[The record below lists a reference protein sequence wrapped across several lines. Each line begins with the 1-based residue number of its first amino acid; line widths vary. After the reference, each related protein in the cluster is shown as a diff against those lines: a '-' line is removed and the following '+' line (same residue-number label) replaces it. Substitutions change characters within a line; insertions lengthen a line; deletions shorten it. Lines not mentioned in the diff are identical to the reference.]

1 MADQKPEIVCDRST
15 LCLFGKPAS
24 HCSKSDINMGT
35 SRTPSSPHKNPVYA
49 SNKQKPNY
57 QQYNNHYQHQHHR
70 LPVMFEF
77 LERQLTYFLIPSYHL
92 LQARLRATTVINAH
106 AFLTPLSILLIGY
119 GVSITA
125 LVCAV
130 VEMIALVIFVF
141 TYGVEGTV
149 MNDTLPFLFS
159 RLRIIVRFLYVA
171 IASHV
176 SPASK
181 PTIYL
186 ESAFIARPAPE
197 SRPGLSLLHIPHQFF
212 TFLFGEDY
220 LASTIL
226 YIKTLPCRVGNYA
239 VRQTEKKILQP
250 CGRMLEKTK
259 KDPILAFMFRVTLP
273 LFAISVFWTSV
284 VAAVFLACALDLAT
298 KMGNKHRGLF
308 IEGILETEDV
318 DITLLSIAQEDD
330 SSSTLSIMDATLFS
344 FDDGVFK
351 VEGSSDDVAAVVE
364 KVDEATVVVK
374 DVVCQDVEEEVFED
388 AIEGVLVEEDV
399 EEVIEVVTKEEVE
412 VQVKEDVLEAT
423 AKVEIS
429 KEADEVVKMEEEAV
443 VEKEAVVSAVEEP
456 GPAVMGGR
464 VGEKVLVLGELNGA
478 EPPSASGL
486 LEKKVGHEKVC
497 AAGQTTRL
505 TPFAAPFVPKF
516 VRKPVPIP
524 APVVHSQST
533 FDLPPP
539 PIPTGQSTPAH
550 WAPARTVSIVLEA
563 PRRRG
568 GRARKATEG
577 ADGATA
583 SKGLSRKERHKKL
596 MGLTAKDRS

>member
-1 MADQKPEIVCDRST
+1 
-15 LCLFGKPAS
+15 
-24 HCSKSDINMGT
+24 MGT

-49 SNKQKPNY
+49 SNNQKSNY

-92 LQARLRATTVINAH
+92 LQARLRSTTVINAH

-186 ESAFIARPAPE
+186 DSAFTARPAPE
-197 SRPGLSLLHIPHQFF
+197 SGPGLSLLHIPHHIF

-226 YIKTLPCRVGNYA
+226 YIKSLPCRVGNYA

-259 KDPILAFMFRVTLP
+259 KDPILAFMLRVALP
-273 LFAISVFWTSV
+273 LFAISVFWTSI

-351 VEGSSDDVAAVVE
+351 VQGSSDDVAAMVE
-364 KVDEATVVVK
+364 KVDEATVVVE
-374 DVVCQDVEEEVFED
+374 DVVYQDVEEEVYED
-388 AIEGVLVEEDV
+388 AIEGVLVQEDV
-399 EEVIEVVTKEEVE
+399 EEVIKVVIKEQVE
-412 VQVKEDVLEAT
+412 VQVKEDVLEA
-423 AKVEIS
+423 AADVEIS

-443 VEKEAVVSAVEEP
+443 VSAVEGS
-456 GPAVMGGR
+456 GPAVMGGE
-464 VGEKVLVLGELNGA
+464 VGEKVMELVDLNGA
-478 EPPSASGL
+478 EPPSARGS
-486 LEKKVGHEKVC
+486 LEKKVVHETVVP
-497 AAGQTTRL
+497 AGQTTHL
-505 TPFAAPFVPKF
+505 TPFAAPFVPRF
-516 VRKPVPIP
+516 VRKPIPIP
-524 APVVHSQST
+524 APVVPTCST
-533 FDLPPP
+533 LNPPP
-539 PIPTGQSTPAH
+539 PSIPTSQSTPAH
-550 WAPARTVSIVLEA
+550 WAPARTVSVVLEA

-577 ADGATA
+577 AEGATA

-596 MGLTAKDRS
+596 MGLTAKDCP